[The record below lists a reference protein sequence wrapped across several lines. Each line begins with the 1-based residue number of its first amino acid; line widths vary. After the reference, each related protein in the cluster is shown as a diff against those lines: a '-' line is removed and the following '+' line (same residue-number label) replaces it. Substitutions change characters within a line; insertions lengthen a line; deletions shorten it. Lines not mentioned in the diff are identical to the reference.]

1 MQGLSRLLLG
11 KRAPERPQPQPASRP
26 GAIAIVAAALAIG
39 LAGAA
44 LTGCGGKDQPESAA
58 TAADFARALKGAPA
72 PLRRLYSSGGRLQDG
87 GTQAFKR
94 QLAQLRG
101 YPVVVN
107 KWASWCGPC
116 RFEFPFFQRLV
127 RGAASRSP
135 SWASTRATC
144 ATDAEKF
151 LRRYPVPYPSF
162 FDPDGEVARAFRGDR
177 VAPTTAFY
185 DRSGQLVY
193 TKQGG
198 YDSERAI
205 ADDVERYAVGGAR
218 QEVGSAPG
226 GRGLIIE
233 PCPSRSPPSG

>member
-1 MQGLSRLLLG
+1 MQGLSRLLLE
-11 KRAPERPQPQPASRP
+11 KRAPERPQPQLGGRP

-39 LAGAA
+39 LAGPA
-44 LTGCGGKDQPESAA
+44 LTGCGGKDQPKSAA
-58 TAADFARALKGAPA
+58 TAADFAQSLKGAPA
-72 PLRRLYSSGGRLQDG
+72 PLRRVYSSGGRLQDG
-87 GTQAFKR
+87 GAPAFES
-94 QLAQLRG
+94 QLARLRG

-107 KWASWCGPC
+107 KWAAWCGPC

-127 RGAASRSP
+127 QRRGKQVAFLGVDSRDV
-135 SWASTRATC
+135 RD
-144 ATDAEKF
+144 DAEKF

-162 FDPDGEVARAFRGDR
+162 FDPDGEVARVFRGDR

-198 YDSERAI
+198 YDSLRAI

-218 QEVGSAPG
+218 QK
-226 GRGLIIE
+226 
-233 PCPSRSPPSG
+233 